1 METEKQH
8 VDLSICGGWSK
19 IEPRLERKQ
28 GIYTQEALRS
38 GPFQINSRLIFHR
51 DLWNKYVCLHCSDKE
66 IVSLRKSTGKG
77 LGSRSS
83 ESVARARSQN
93 LKFICE
99 DLEPLKI
106 FPKRERYSQIRKGR
120 TILRMFSSCIYKRA
134 TGTSLVVWW
143 IGVCLPVLGIGVRS
157 LVRVETTCRGA
168 SKPLH
173 HTYGSC
179 ALVLVSLSDWAP
191 CYSY

>member
-1 METEKQH
+1 MAQCLQFFSTVAMFHHILKNIKTQRKPKSSLTIETKY
-8 VDLSICGGWSK
+8 DC
-19 IEPRLERKQ
+19 
-28 GIYTQEALRS
+28 
-38 GPFQINSRLIFHR
+38 FH
-51 DLWNKYVCLHCSDKE
+51 CLDKE
-66 IVSLRKSTGKG
+66 IVSFSKSTGIG

-120 TILRMFSSCIYKRA
+120 TILRMLSSCIYKRA

-143 IGVCLPVLGIGVRS
+143 IGVCLPVLGIGVWS
-157 LVRVETTCRGA
+157 LVRGENTCHGA
-168 SKPLH
+168 TKPLH
-173 HTYGSC
+173 HNCWSC
-179 ALVLVSLSDWAP
+179 APELVSRKDWAP
-191 CYSY
+191 CYNF